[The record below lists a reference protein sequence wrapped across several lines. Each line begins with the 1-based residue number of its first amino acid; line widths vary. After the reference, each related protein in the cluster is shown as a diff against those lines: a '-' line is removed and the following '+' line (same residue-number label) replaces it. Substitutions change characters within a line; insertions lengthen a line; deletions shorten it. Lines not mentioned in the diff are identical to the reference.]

1 MRLLFCLHP
10 FCSRAWPPLCSAAH
24 KLYPVRVKLV
34 NDMTGAAEW
43 HTVAYI
49 PVVRTEQE
57 SSAAER
63 GRIRRCG
70 MLQRMLYL
78 AFRSMI
84 GASHDGARL
93 ELGDHVIRAFPR
105 ILLYVC
111 DQPEERAVL
120 GLKSGRCSHPCSNCD
135 VHVSVLGGAQALRA
149 RQRGVVV
156 TLERE
161 LEGFR
166 CRRDNRMRQRRLALE
181 AVDSTTS
188 LPPALACM
196 AGLSS
201 PPYLLFNM
209 IGFDILHVRYDHVRG
224 CVCACVPVCA
234 CSFRCVLRTQPRPL
248 DVTDAAM
255 WLSGLLSLSIV
266 FI

>member
-1 MRLLFCLHP
+1 M
-10 FCSRAWPPLCSAAH
+10 
-24 KLYPVRVKLV
+24 
-34 NDMTGAAEW
+34 
-43 HTVAYI
+43 AYI

-78 AFRSMI
+78 VFRSMI
-84 GASHDGARL
+84 GASHDGERL
-93 ELGDHVIRAFPR
+93 ELADRVIRAFPR
-105 ILLYVC
+105 VLLYVC

-135 VHVSVLGGAQALRA
+135 VHVSVLGGLQALRA
-149 RQRGVVV
+149 RERGVVV

-166 CRRDNRMRQRRLALE
+166 CRRDNRMSQRRLALE
-181 AVDSTTS
+181 AVDSATS

-209 IGFDILHVRYDHVRG
+209 IGFDILHVSFGRMRGRVCVSVR
-224 CVCACVPVCA
+224 VCC
-234 CSFRCVLRTQPRPL
+234 
-248 DVTDAAM
+248 
-255 WLSGLLSLSIV
+255 
-266 FI
+266 

>member
-1 MRLLFCLHP
+1 M
-10 FCSRAWPPLCSAAH
+10 
-24 KLYPVRVKLV
+24 
-34 NDMTGAAEW
+34 
-43 HTVAYI
+43 AYI
-49 PVVRTEQE
+49 PVVRTEE
-57 SSAAER
+57 ETSASER

-78 AFRSMI
+78 AFRSTI
-84 GASHDGARL
+84 GASHVGARL
-93 ELGDHVIRAFPR
+93 ELGDRVIRVFPR

-120 GLKSGRCSHPCSNCD
+120 GLKAGRCNHPCSNCD
-135 VHVSVLGGAQALRA
+135 VHISVLGGAQALRA
-149 RQRGVVV
+149 RERGVVA

-161 LEGFR
+161 LDGFR

-181 AVDSTTS
+181 AVDSSNS

-209 IGFDILHVRYDHVRG
+209 IGFDILHVRFEHIT
-224 CVCACVPVCA
+224 VCC
-234 CSFRCVLRTQPRPL
+234 
-248 DVTDAAM
+248 
-255 WLSGLLSLSIV
+255 
-266 FI
+266 